1 MSLTRLL
8 LIEDEPAI
16 AENVL
21 FALKTAHFD
30 PVWCATG
37 TEGLA
42 AFGDSSFAFVILD
55 IGLPDQSGFDVCRQ
69 IRSVS
74 RVPVL
79 FLSARDEELD
89 RVLGLE
95 LGADD
100 YVTKPFSPR
109 ELVARVRAILRRSE
123 AGHSSPGNGNNLAP
137 LVLAAATGSGPAP
150 DTSAALL
157 HHDPV
162 RKRVRCASQW
172 LDLTAHEYHLMLALL
187 AHPGRVFSRDQL
199 MDIAWEDPAAAS
211 DRTVDAHIKTLRAKL
226 RLAAP
231 GADPIE
237 TRRGLGY
244 ALREEAVR

>member
-37 TEGLA
+37 TDGLA
-42 AFGDSSFAFVILD
+42 AFGGNSFAFVILD

-69 IRSVS
+69 IRAIS

-123 AGHSSPGNGNNLAP
+123 TAPSTSANGNRLPPVIPAP
-137 LVLAAATGSGPAP
+137 AERPTSGP

-162 RKRVRCASQW
+162 RKRMRCAGQW
-172 LDLTAHEYHLMLALL
+172 LDLTAHEYHLLLALL

-199 MDIAWEDPAAAS
+199 MEIAWEDPAAAS
-211 DRTVDAHIKTLRAKL
+211 DRTVDAHIKALRAKL
-226 RLAAP
+226 RVAAP

-244 ALREEAVR
+244 ALREEAAR

>member
-1 MSLTRLL
+1 VISLTRLL

-21 FALKTAHFD
+21 FALRTAHFD
-30 PVWCATG
+30 PVWCASG
-37 TEGLA
+37 QDGLA
-42 AFGDSSFAFVILD
+42 AFAAGGFAFVILD

-69 IRSVS
+69 IRAGS

-123 AGHSSPGNGNNLAP
+123 GSAGAGPPPGPGSPGS
-137 LVLAAATGSGPAP
+137 ATGAMP
-150 DTSAALL
+150 AALVAQSPRFS
-157 HHDPV
+157 HDAE
-162 RKRVRCASQW
+162 RKRILWAGQA
-172 LDLTAHEYHLMLALL
+172 LELTVHEYHLLLALL
-187 AHPGRVFSRDQL
+187 SHPGRVFSRDQL
-199 MDIAWEDPAAAS
+199 MELAWEDPAAS
-211 DRTVDAHIKTLRAKL
+211 GDRTVDAHIKSLRAKL
-226 RLAAP
+226 RLVAP
-231 GADPIE
+231 TVDPIE

-244 ALREEAVR
+244 ALREEAAR

>member
-16 AENVL
+16 AENVI
-21 FALKTAHFD
+21 FALSTAHFD
-30 PVWCATG
+30 VVWCATG
-37 TEGLA
+37 QEGLT
-42 AFGDSSFAFVILD
+42 AFAGQMFAFVILD

-69 IRSVS
+69 IRASS
-74 RVPVL
+74 KVPVL

-123 AGHSSPGNGNNLAP
+123 TAPPPANTLTARSKPPAPRPDSPFLTNDPDRKRITCAGHP
-137 LVLAAATGSGPAP
+137 
-150 DTSAALL
+150 
-157 HHDPV
+157 
-162 RKRVRCASQW
+162 
-172 LDLTAHEYHLMLALL
+172 LDLTAHEYHLLLALM

-199 MDIAWEDPAAAS
+199 MELAWEDPAAAS

-226 RLAAP
+226 RAAAP
-231 GADPIE
+231 DADPIE

-244 ALREEAVR
+244 ALREEAGR

>member
-1 MSLTRLL
+1 MGKMSLTRLL

-21 FALKTAHFD
+21 FALRTAHFD

-37 TEGLA
+37 ADGMA
-42 AFGDSSFAFVILD
+42 AFQASVFDFVILD
-55 IGLPDQSGFDVCRQ
+55 IGLPDQSGFDLCRQ
-69 IRSVS
+69 IRAMS

-79 FLSARDEELD
+79 LLSARDEELD

-109 ELVARVRAILRRSE
+109 ELVARVRAILRRAES
-123 AGHSSPGNGNNLAP
+123 A
-137 LVLAAATGSGPAP
+137 
-150 DTSAALL
+150 SAAPVPGPSPQPRVSSSNRGPLL
-157 HHDPV
+157 RHDPD
-162 RKRVRCASQW
+162 RKRVLCAGSVME
-172 LDLTAHEYHLMLALL
+172 LTAHEYHLLLALM

-199 MDIAWEDPAAAS
+199 MELAWEDPAASS

-226 RLAAP
+226 RAAAP
-231 GADPIE
+231 AADPIE

-244 ALREEAVR
+244 ALREEAAP